1 MSISLKALE
10 AAVTKVE
17 QIRDDELTFEA
28 GDSVITLRGLRPDE
42 DTSVQRYANEV
53 LPKDGTSADQTTLA
67 DFMDR
72 MRFGILGYSVVQIDD
87 LDLRNVEY
95 LDAEDEDGTY
105 QVPKH
110 EGLREL
116 IKKSWSRAMMSVVFK
131 KFTELLDK
139 IEIRAEKA
147 VHFDPEDLD
156 DEISR
161 IEARLAEL
169 KESKTKREE
178 DVRDNIRNTQKA
190 VSSINSSQ
198 EQARNIAQKAKDPTP
213 DRTPEPPVP
222 SEEVAP
228 PRPPTEGAQRRPS
241 IPQSAPPPQRPDPVA
256 EQPEPPVEPNRP
268 VHPPTPDHRG
278 PIPDPYGGDS
288 FMDTSDPEEAIYA
301 EGLRQEML
309 FKKQQEAAAREKER
323 NQQLQNEQSK
333 RIVQARANR
342 PTAAPAKSVDVSS
355 FGGRA
360 SQGLRQALNTQDAVV
375 QQTSEPPVHSASSQ
389 RPAQIDGHPVFAM
402 GTQVLDKKQS
412 QDTQEV
418 PPVPIDA
425 PGGFSSRNPRF
436 RGGSGDGSGML

>member
-53 LPKDGTSADQTTLA
+53 LPKDGSPADQTTLA

-105 QVPKH
+105 QIPKH

-161 IEARLAEL
+161 IETRLSEL
-169 KESKTKREE
+169 KESKSKREDE
-178 DVRDNIRNTQKA
+178 VRDNIRNTQKA
-190 VSSINSSQ
+190 VSNINASQ
-198 EQARNIAQKAKDPTP
+198 EQARNIAQKAKDSTRAP
-213 DRTPEPPVP
+213 DPAPEPAAP
-222 SEEVAP
+222 SQPAP
-228 PRPPTEGAQRRPS
+228 SQTAAEATQRRPS
-241 IPQSAPPPQRPDPVA
+241 IPQSAPPPQRPNPVA
-256 EQPEPPVEPNRP
+256 EEPEPSRP

-278 PIPDPYGGDS
+278 SIPDPYGGDS

-301 EGLRQEML
+301 EGMRQEML

-342 PTAAPAKSVDVSS
+342 PTAAPTKSVDVSS

-389 RPAQIDGHPVFAM
+389 RPAQIDGHPVFSM
-402 GTQVLDKKQS
+402 GAQVLDKKQS
-412 QDTQEV
+412 QDTKQV
-418 PPVPIDA
+418 PSVPIDA